1 MHLRGAGV
9 AAARSIVATAI
20 AAAFVASGCAQKP
33 AGPAG
38 PPSLSVA
45 VGKVVRGDIST
56 YATFDGQISP
66 LRQSIL
72 STAQSGTVARID
84 ATEGD
89 FVTAGQV
96 LATLDTSQLEAQ
108 LRANQ
113 ATVAQDVAKLGGSD
127 VQAPVNAQQYAS
139 GVSTAQQNLVAAQN
153 TVQSDRA
160 EVANTKLAFDANRQ
174 LVTQG
179 YVASTTYEQARSS
192 YVAAV
197 KTLQSAQQSV
207 IANRSALQTALS
219 NTRQRE
225 VDQSTIDQ
233 NRASLEA
240 ARADV
245 QLLRAQIAQSSV
257 VAPYDGQITERLLD
271 PGAYAGASQ
280 PLLQLSEVRTV
291 YVVANV
297 PDVDLPFVA
306 AGKAVTF
313 TTSTL
318 PGRTFRG
325 TVYDVNTTP
334 TAGTLS
340 YRVRLKQPNPG
351 LTLRGGMLV
360 SVTALAQ
367 RHTNTTI
374 VPRSAVATGST
385 GSSIFEIEN
394 GKAKAIP
401 VKLGLQTNTQTEVL
415 GSGID
420 GGMTIITTQPNG
432 LQNGAPVTVA
442 SPAAAVK

>member
-1 MHLRGAGV
+1 MHLRAAGLAASRSVV
-9 AAARSIVATAI
+9 AAAI
-20 AAAFVASGCAQKP
+20 AASVASGCAQQKA
-33 AGPAG
+33 AGPGG
-38 PPSLSVA
+38 PPPLSVST
-45 VGKVVRGDIST
+45 GNVVRGDIST

-72 STAQSGTVARID
+72 STAQSGTVARIN

-89 FVTAGQV
+89 FVKAGQV

-108 LRANQ
+108 LRANR
-113 ATVAQDVAKLGGSD
+113 ATVAQDLAKLGGSD
-127 VQAPVNAQQYAS
+127 VQAPINAQQYAS
-139 GVSTAQQNLVAAQN
+139 AVSTAQQNLVAAQN

-160 EVANTKLAFDANRQ
+160 QVANAKLAFEGDRQ

-179 YVASTTYEQARSS
+179 YVASTTYEQARST

-197 KTLQSAQQSV
+197 KALQSAEQSV
-207 IANRSALQTALS
+207 VAYRSALQTALT
-219 NTRQRE
+219 NTRQRQ
-225 VDQSTIDQ
+225 VDQLTIDQ
-233 NRASLEA
+233 NRASLEE
-240 ARADV
+240 ARANV
-245 QLLRAQIAQSSV
+245 QLLEAQIAQSSV

-271 PGAYAGASQ
+271 PGAYAGAST

-297 PDVDLPFVA
+297 PDVDLPYVA
-306 AGKAVTF
+306 PGKAVTF

-318 PGRTFRG
+318 PGRTFHG

-340 YRVRLKQPNPG
+340 YRVRLKQPNPD

-360 SVTALAQ
+360 SVTTLAQ

-374 VPRSAVATGST
+374 VPRSAVVTGDSS
-385 GSSIFEIEN
+385 SSIYTIDG

-401 VKLGLQTNTQTEVL
+401 VKLGLQTDSQTEVL
-415 GSGID
+415 GSGVD
-420 GGMTIITTQPNG
+420 SAMTIITTQPNG
-432 LQNGAPVTVA
+432 LRDGAPVTVA